1 MSKSFVKKL
10 VQTWSSWNY
19 LEQSL
24 ACESLNACNINL
36 NLKENLAFKKCVKK
50 SFMSLPEEII
60 VSKDSALLLS
70 FSKGLLILTKES
82 STYYCITWGDSSP
95 PLQTISLQEK
105 SVFAN
110 FAAQTNF
117 EGRKRIEHQVGQF

>member
-1 MSKSFVKKL
+1 MKKL

-82 STYYCITWGDSSP
+82 STYYCITWGSFINHVVRILGIFD
-95 PLQTISLQEK
+95 PLSLRGH
-105 SVFAN
+105 FY
-110 FAAQTNF
+110 
-117 EGRKRIEHQVGQF
+117 